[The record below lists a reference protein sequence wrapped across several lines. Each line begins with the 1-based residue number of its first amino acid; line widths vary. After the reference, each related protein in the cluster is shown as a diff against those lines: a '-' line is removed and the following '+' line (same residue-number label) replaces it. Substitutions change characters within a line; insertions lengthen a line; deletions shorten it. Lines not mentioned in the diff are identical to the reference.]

1 MNLQLQLIFSYSVS
15 ITNDHGATGIQTY
28 LFWNCIEIQCNLTDS
43 VMKFSKDLAVEMG
56 VNGSHPSLQS
66 NVMSESADQEN
77 EIEAE
82 NKS

>member
-1 MNLQLQLIFSYSVS
+1 
-15 ITNDHGATGIQTY
+15 
-28 LFWNCIEIQCNLTDS
+28 
-43 VMKFSKDLAVEMG
+43 MKFSKDLAVEMG